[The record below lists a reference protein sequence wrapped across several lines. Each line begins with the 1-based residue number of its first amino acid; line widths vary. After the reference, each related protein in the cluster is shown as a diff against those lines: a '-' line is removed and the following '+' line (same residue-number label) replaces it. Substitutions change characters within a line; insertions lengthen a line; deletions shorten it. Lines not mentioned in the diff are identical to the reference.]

1 MVSKAKRSGR
11 ALPKVNA
18 PQGNAMPPAVLAAVL
33 FVTLTLSACSSTL
46 SELPHQV
53 GGLPEGTPQRPAE
66 QAAYPAVHDM
76 PAARPTTAMSDA
88 DRQKA
93 EAELAAARA
102 AQAKRVEAAARND

>member
-1 MVSKAKRSGR
+1 
-11 ALPKVNA
+11 
-18 PQGNAMPPAVLAAVL
+18 MPPTGMAAVL
-33 FVTLTLSACSSTL
+33 VLVLTLSACSSVL
-46 SELPHQV
+46 SELPQAA
-53 GGLPEGTPQRPAE
+53 GGMPANAPQRPEE

-76 PAARPTTAMSDA
+76 PAARTTIVMTDA